1 MASTHTTIAS
11 SLSEKH
17 TTCYPSVCILI
28 VICIGF
34 MIVSSFFSNKDG
46 VYSDRCNYI
55 DYGLYDTFTNE
66 PHNTMNVNA
75 SGCTIEND
83 MACRQWY
90 LQNVL
95 NVELFS
101 DIPGSTSSQDCIID
115 SIFSL
120 GRITLPIYTKGFNK
134 IPSIATADVAVRTAR
149 YIVNSIDHIQRVMRN
164 TFVQLEDIIDTSTNS
179 FDPYIATC
187 TTQITMSSILFELY
201 KTLTSMFFLPLS
213 YTANP
218 SQQSVMTL
226 LYLMPVMMF
235 LKTHISGLIESIL
248 VILSKDPTNKIDVSS
263 INYGVFKNVLTNM
276 NNEVSMVMNTQL
288 PDNQTNGTAA
298 SPEFK
303 TYQSIMQEAIITVLS
318 MCRSKIENVKSLTTA
333 DNNIRTIINGDLI
346 HVFYKAFLYFYL
358 VLKILSGS
366 ANVPEYN
373 ITYVQRFERIAF
385 QVLSRTTP
393 IPIFTSRPIATQDI
407 SIDTPLQTY
416 TSISS
421 LRGALLDII
430 STMDTSLLNKLA
442 KYSTPGNIG
451 TVFMQ
456 IITSKSEILSM
467 SQSSAQ
473 NFLYEYIKTLPES
486 YLRSFLPVVK
496 DTGTVETFQSGCG
509 NNQSNKRFSVGKC
522 INSYVRQSKQR
533 AGNGNG
539 YVPHYDMF
547 GENYT
552 VGSLQGTPTIP
563 KDLMVDS
570 QGNIVI
576 DSLGNYVSLGSNS
589 YNTNGTYL
597 LDNNRNV
604 VLDSSNNPVL
614 SSDYIKAK
622 NSIKTSGV
630 TVNAS
635 YVPALDTPY
644 PQLQSQ
650 LGKAA
655 YDIRGIPDTP
665 LSFAPISGLPGR
677 PVT

>member
-1 MASTHTTIAS
+1 MASTPTTIAT

-17 TTCYPSVCILI
+17 TSCYPSVCILI
-28 VICIGF
+28 VICIGI
-34 MIVSSFFSNKDG
+34 MIVSSFFSNPSG
-46 VYSDRCNYI
+46 LYSDRCKYI

-66 PHNTMNVNA
+66 LHNTMHMNA
-75 SGCTIEND
+75 SGCTLEND

-95 NVELFS
+95 NVELFT

-120 GRITLPIYTKGFNK
+120 GKITLPIYTRGFTK

-149 YIVNSIDHIQRVMRN
+149 HIVNSIDQIQRVMRN
-164 TFVQLEDIIDTSTNS
+164 TFAQLEDIIDTSTNS
-179 FDPYIATC
+179 FDPYIANC

-213 YTANP
+213 YTTNP

-248 VILSKDPTNKIDVSS
+248 MILSKDPTNKIDVSS
-263 INYGVFKNVLTNM
+263 INDGVFKKVLTNI

-288 PDNQTNGTAA
+288 PENQTNGTASA
-298 SPEFK
+298 EFK
-303 TYQSIMQEAIITVLS
+303 NYQSIMQEAIITVLS
-318 MCRSKIENVKSLTTA
+318 MCRSKIDNVQSLTTE

-373 ITYVQRFERIAF
+373 ITHVHRFERIAF

-393 IPIFTSRPIATQDI
+393 IPLFTSHPIAKQEI

-430 STMDTSLLNKLA
+430 STMDTSTLNKLA

-456 IITSKSEILSM
+456 ILTSKSEILSM

-486 YLRSFLPVVK
+486 YLRSFLPVIK
-496 DTGTVETFQSGCG
+496 DTETVEKFQSSCG
-509 NNQSNKRFSVGKC
+509 NNQSNKRFSIGKC

-539 YVPHYDMF
+539 YVPHYEMF

-552 VGSLQGTPTIP
+552 VGSLQGTPTLP
-563 KDLMVDS
+563 KDLMLDS
-570 QGNIVI
+570 HGNVI
-576 DSLGNYVSLGSNS
+576 TDSLGNYVSLGSNS

-597 LDNNRNV
+597 LDYNRNI

-614 SSDYIKAK
+614 SADYIKAK
-622 NSIKTSGV
+622 NAVKTSGIN
-630 TVNAS
+630 VNAS
-635 YVPALDTPY
+635 YIPALDSPY
-644 PQLQSQ
+644 PALQSQ